1 MSKTMMG
8 LLWTRDDLARMAEHV
23 GSASRLGV
31 TLDELGE
38 RVDDAIAAGI
48 VVPGQGEAGSFEH
61 NTHKHNGKLIEQA
74 ALVGRVREDSACLD
88 VARDLLLAYAEVY
101 RGMPYQVA
109 RNTNPPGKLFH
120 QILNEQMWLL
130 GASLGYSSLR
140 EDLSDDQRT
149 RIEQGL
155 FEPMLEM
162 FTVTYEHDFD
172 RIHNHGLWAVAA
184 AGICALA
191 IGRQDVVDKA
201 ILGNDGSGETG
212 GFLAQIDTLFSADGY
227 YVEGPYYHRF
237 AIHPLCLFA
246 EALALHRPELAI
258 HERSD
263 GRIGKSIRALL
274 ATAYPDGTFPAL
286 NDASRTMDIDDEGVR
301 IALAVHIGR
310 HGADPELVAMAA
322 QQRGTWAHGF
332 GVDLAEAVARSSAS
346 ATIPSALLSDGAGG
360 QAHLKQG
367 EGAQRHHLVVAAG
380 QHGMGHGHFDLLGLS
395 LFSGG
400 RERLNEYGYCRWV
413 NVEPKFGGRYLAEN
427 EGYAKQSV
435 AHNLVVVDQ
444 TSQHRGDHRL
454 ADQSAGRIEQFVDRS
469 DVDGVTA
476 VCCSTDE
483 AYPGVSLRRHCLL
496 LTTELSEHPL
506 LVDIVEAGGHERHCY
521 DYVFNFTG
529 QVIKWWGGYAAR
541 DTLEVLGEAD
551 GYQHLWV
558 VGEQRGS
565 QDGPSSHAMTWLDGD
580 RFITWHQRSQHP
592 TNAMQLLVGA
602 NDPERNLRHE
612 KKVMARSHA
621 EATVFV
627 NVFEQH
633 GHFDEAHEAC
643 LNARPTLKSVEFDRL
658 ADERIEVRLTFPW
671 RRETL
676 VIDPNAASGSDYVS
690 LKGGGYMK

>member
-1 MSKTMMG
+1 MLKKMIG
-8 LLWTRDDLARMAEHV
+8 LLWTQDDMACLREHV
-23 GSASRLGV
+23 DTPSRLGV
-31 TLDELGE
+31 TLAELAA
-38 RVDDAIAAGI
+38 RVEAAMAAGV

-61 NTHKHNGKLIEQA
+61 NTHQQNGKLIEQA
-74 ALVGRVREDSACLD
+74 ALVGRVIDSPACLD
-88 VARDLLLAYAEVY
+88 FARDLLLAYAETY

-120 QILNEQMWLL
+120 QTLNEHIWLL
-130 GASLGYSSLR
+130 GASLGYSLLR
-140 EDLSDDQRT
+140 DDLSDDQRT
-149 RIEQGL
+149 RIESEL
-155 FEPMLEM
+155 FDPMLEM

-184 AGICALA
+184 AGICGLVV
-191 IGRQDVVDKA
+191 GRHNVVDKA
-201 ILGNDGSGETG
+201 ILGNDGSAETG
-212 GFLAQIDTLFSADGY
+212 GFLAQIDSLFSADGY

-246 EALALHRPELAI
+246 EALALHRPELEI

-263 GRIGKSIRALL
+263 QRIGKSIRALL

-286 NDASRTMDIDDEGVR
+286 NDASRTMGIDDEGVR

-322 QQRGTWAHGF
+322 QQRGTWVHRY
-332 GVDLAEAVARSSAS
+332 GVVLAEAVAAAPAS
-346 ATIPSALLSDGAGG
+346 RPVPSALFADGSGG

-367 EGAQRHHLVVAAG
+367 VGVRRHHLVVAAG
-380 QHGMGHGHFDLLGLS
+380 QHGMGHGHFDLLGLAF
-395 LFSGG
+395 FSGG

-413 NVEPKFGGRYLAEN
+413 NVESKFGGRYLAEN

-444 TSQHRGDHRL
+444 SSQHRGDHRL
-454 ADQSAGRIEQFVDRS
+454 ADQSAGRIEQFIDRS

-476 VCCSTDE
+476 VCCSTDD
-483 AYPGVSLRRHCLL
+483 AYPGVELRRHCIL
-496 LTTELSEHPL
+496 LTMEDAPHPL
-506 LVDIVEAGGHERHCY
+506 LIDVVEATGSEHHCY
-521 DYVFNFTG
+521 DYVFNFSG
-529 QVIKWWGGYAAR
+529 QVIKWWGNYAAR
-541 DTLEVLGEAD
+541 NTLEVLGEAH
-551 GYQHLWV
+551 GYQHLWL

-565 QDGPSSHAMTWLDGD
+565 QDGPSRHAMTWLDGD
-580 RFITWHQRSQHP
+580 RFTTWHQCSEHP
-592 TNAMQLLVGA
+592 ATAMQLLVGA

-612 KKVMARSHA
+612 KKVMARTHA
-621 EATVFV
+621 DATLLV

-633 GHFDEAHEAC
+633 GTFDEASEAC

-676 VIDPNAASGSDYVS
+676 VIDPSAASGSDYLI